1 MAELADIFGKAHT
14 YKTLFAMEP
23 HTGYALAYLLHEL
36 GYTDLF
42 KLSEENPMNIY
53 HMPFIG
59 RMRFEKIVKGLRA
72 NGLDFDYSR
81 AGPMGSAAL
90 PPRLSRSS

>member
-1 MAELADIFGKAHT
+1 MTTIAALLDNRYAF
-14 YKTLFAMEP
+14 KTLYAMEP

-59 RMRFEKIVKGLRA
+59 RTRFNKIVDGLRA
-72 NGLDFDYSR
+72 HGLDFDYSC
-81 AGPMGSAAL
+81 AGPFGGSIS
-90 PPRLSRSS
+90 PPSSASS